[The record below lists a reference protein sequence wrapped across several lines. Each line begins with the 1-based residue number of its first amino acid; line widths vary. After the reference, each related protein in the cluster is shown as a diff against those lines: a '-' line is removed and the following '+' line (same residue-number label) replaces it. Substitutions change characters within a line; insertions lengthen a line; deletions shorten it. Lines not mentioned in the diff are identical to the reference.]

1 MKDKTS
7 SSDKGA
13 KLKKLRQTNF
23 KWQLG
28 RKLGG
33 SIIYDTCFSCSLHY
47 FVHFFFV
54 GQGSFGKVYEC
65 LNRTTGEINAVKQVH
80 TVHTCDRER
89 LMQSNRY
96 ICVIGLEYVSKQLLS
111 EQAS

>member
-1 MKDKTS
+1 MSDTLKCVCASSPSIFVIFLPILLQELQWKLIESKQVGKVKDKTS

-33 SIIYDTCFSCSLHY
+33 SI
-47 FVHFFFV
+47 
-54 GQGSFGKVYEC
+54 
-65 LNRTTGEINAVKQVH
+65 
-80 TVHTCDRER
+80 
-89 LMQSNRY
+89 
-96 ICVIGLEYVSKQLLS
+96 
-111 EQAS
+111 